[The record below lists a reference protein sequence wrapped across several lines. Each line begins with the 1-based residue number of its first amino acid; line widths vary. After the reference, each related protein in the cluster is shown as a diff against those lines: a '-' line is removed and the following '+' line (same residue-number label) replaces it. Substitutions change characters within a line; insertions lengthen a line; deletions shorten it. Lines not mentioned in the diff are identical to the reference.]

1 MSKMKAATS
10 PDEKKKLL
18 AARQE
23 EMKKMSADD
32 RKQLAMKAKTG
43 YTTMYKEYCEKVRSG
58 RRRGGAP
65 GGSLEPTQTHAARA
79 LVVAD
84 RHSEQEPGRVHQRA
98 AQEPVRQEAVML
110 LRCHATV
117 STMLLAAAYQGRLL
131 SGADRAAIGRPPSKC
146 SCIIWVFSYA
156 RDWSAVFP
164 AKPAAPRGGDAHELR
179 ACSIYHRGNWPRH
192 QFPCARSV

>member
-58 RRRGGAP
+58 RGGGALR
-65 GGSLEPTQTHAARA
+65 GSLEPTQTHAARA
-79 LVVAD
+79 LVAD

-98 AQEPVRQEAVML
+98 AQESVRQEAVML
-110 LRCHATV
+110 LRCHA
-117 STMLLAAAYQGRLL
+117 SIDDASGGR
-131 SGADRAAIGRPPSKC
+131 
-146 SCIIWVFSYA
+146 V
-156 RDWSAVFP
+156 
-164 AKPAAPRGGDAHELR
+164 RG
-179 ACSIYHRGNWPRH
+179 SIVERR
-192 QFPCARSV
+192 

>member
-58 RRRGGAP
+58 RRRGVAL

-79 LVVAD
+79 LVAD

-98 AQEPVRQEAVML
+98 AQESVRQEAVML
-110 LRCHATV
+110 LRCHA
-117 STMLLAAAYQGRLL
+117 SIDDASGGRVP
-131 SGADRAAIGRPPSKC
+131 G
-146 SCIIWVFSYA
+146 
-156 RDWSAVFP
+156 
-164 AKPAAPRGGDAHELR
+164 
-179 ACSIYHRGNWPRH
+179 SIVERR
-192 QFPCARSV
+192 